1 MSCYVVMLLFLFF
14 ALTFVGIAFNNAV
27 FVFGF
32 RFTEIDEFSIY
43 PH

>member
-1 MSCYVVMLLFLFF
+1 VEEVKDKVSDCAMVLFL
-14 ALTFVGIAFNNAV
+14 AIAFNNAI

-32 RFTEIDEFSIY
+32 SFTEIDEFSIY